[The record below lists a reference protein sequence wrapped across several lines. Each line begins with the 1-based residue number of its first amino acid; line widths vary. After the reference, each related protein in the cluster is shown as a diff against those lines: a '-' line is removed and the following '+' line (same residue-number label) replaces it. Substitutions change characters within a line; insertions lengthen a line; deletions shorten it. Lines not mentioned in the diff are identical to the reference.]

1 MSEVPKFGTVMAE
14 MAWQVA
20 IPFMAFTL
28 GGNWIDGQN
37 DTEPLFTLI
46 GLFLGIAS
54 VTLIVRKLIEKHYPD
69 TFKKE
74 EEK

>member
-1 MSEVPKFGTVMAE
+1 MPEVPKFGSVMAE

-20 IPFMAFTL
+20 VPFMVFTL

-37 DTEPLFTLI
+37 DSEPLFTII

-54 VTLIVRKLIEKHYPD
+54 VGLIVKRLIDRHYPD

-74 EEK
+74 DSK